1 VTGTSAAKKDGDR
14 ILVGTASWTDPGFV
28 EHWYPKKMAAHGR
41 LAWYAQHFEMVEVN
55 STFYSVPDQ
64 RTVERWCATT
74 PPAFIFDVKLHQ
86 FFSFHSTQ
94 RKLLPPELQ
103 RLVHAD
109 AKGKVTTSATLRDA
123 LLESL
128 LRPMSILQ
136 SAGKLGVFLLQLS
149 PAFSPRKHELS
160 ELESLV
166 DKLDDYQ
173 LAIEFRNR
181 NWLVGD
187 QLRSTIDFLRKRE
200 VGFVNVDAPASD
212 HFSVVPSDLN
222 EITNPNFSYLRLHG
236 RDTKAYLSGKT
247 VAARFNYDYSDKEIG
262 EVADRSGR
270 LAQEAK
276 DVHVV
281 FNNNNLDYAPRAAT
295 RLRRALGQS
304 VALPSAQTPELF

>member
-1 VTGTSAAKKDGDR
+1 VTATRPAKKDGGR
-14 ILVGTASWTDPGFV
+14 VLVGTASWTDPGFV
-28 EHWYPKKMAAHGR
+28 ERWYPKKIAGHER

-74 PPAFIFDVKLHQ
+74 PPAFTFDVKLHQ

-109 AKGKVTTSATLRDA
+109 AKGKVAASATLRDA
-123 LLESL
+123 LLESF

-136 SAGKLGVFLLQLS
+136 FAGKLGVFLLQLS

-160 ELESLV
+160 ELEPLIEKLV
-166 DKLDDYQ
+166 DYQ

-181 NWLVGD
+181 NWVVGD
-187 QLRSTIDFLRKRE
+187 QLRSTIDFLRKCD

-222 EITNPNFSYLRLHG
+222 EITNPEFTYVRLHG
-236 RDTKAYLSGKT
+236 RDTKAYLTGKT
-247 VAARFNYDYSDKEIG
+247 VAARFNYDYSDKEIR
-262 EVADRSGR
+262 EVADRSR
-270 LAQEAK
+270 KLAQDTK

-295 RLRRALGQS
+295 RLRTALGQS
-304 VALPSAQTPELF
+304 VAVPSSQTPELF